1 MNVDCDHFSEI
12 GADLNRLKGYQP
24 RQLLDMLRC
33 QFDFVQV
40 RVNLLLKRHFT
51 RHLILDRR
59 TYSDGTSRASSQSA
73 HRATNYDQQERL
85 PTIGR
90 EEVCC
95 LGALNVCL

>member
-59 TYSDGTSRASSQSA
+59 TYSDGTSRARHNRHIA
-73 HRATNYDQQERL
+73 R
-85 PTIGR
+85 PTTTSKND
-90 EEVCC
+90 CQP
-95 LGALNVCL
+95 